1 MRHLTM
7 PQLDTTHLARLVET
21 SRILNSTID
30 LDDLLKVI
38 INEAAALTNAEAAS
52 ILLLDPHTR
61 QLHFRATSGGTA
73 PGIAGLIVP
82 LDNSIAGAVLRSDSP
97 LIVDDVT
104 KDARWNPDVS
114 QTIKFRT
121 GSILGVPMHDVDR
134 PVGVLEAINKR
145 GGRFDQLDVETLVIL
160 ADLAGVAVEKARLIE
175 QLRSANKQLSE
186 LDRLKSDFIAIAS
199 HELRTPLSIILG
211 YVSFL
216 REGADPQMAEQL
228 TSVMEAAVRLR
239 DLIQGMLNLRY
250 VDAGQAK
257 LNLTEVDLAALVRE
271 WMAARDTTA
280 EAKQQTIHLHL
291 PAAPLPVWADRSM
304 VEVVLHNLV
313 NNAIKFT
320 PEGGRID
327 IGIEKHGSEAWLIVR
342 DTGIGIAK
350 DEVERIFGRFY
361 QVEPHLRRH
370 HEGIGLGLS
379 IAKEL
384 VELHQGRI
392 WVRSQLEKGSQF
404 FVALPLKQ

>member
-1 MRHLTM
+1 M
-7 PQLDTTHLARLVET
+7 PQLDTTRLARLVET

-82 LDNSIAGAVLRSDSP
+82 LDNSIAGSVLRSDSP

-104 KDARWNPDVS
+104 KDERWNPDVA

-216 REGADPQMAEQL
+216 RDGAAPQLAAQL
-228 TSVMEAAVRLR
+228 NSVMEAAVRLR

-250 VDAGQAK
+250 VDAGQAQ
-257 LNLTEVDLAALVRE
+257 LSLSEVDLVTLVRE

-280 EAKQQTIHLHL
+280 EAKQQTIRFHL
-291 PAAPLPVWADRSM
+291 PPAPLAVMADRGM
-304 VEVVLHNLV
+304 MEVVLHNLV

-327 IGIEKHGSEAWLIVR
+327 VGVERHGAEAWLIVR
-342 DTGIGIAK
+342 DTGVGIAK
-350 DEVERIFGRFY
+350 DEWERIFGRFY